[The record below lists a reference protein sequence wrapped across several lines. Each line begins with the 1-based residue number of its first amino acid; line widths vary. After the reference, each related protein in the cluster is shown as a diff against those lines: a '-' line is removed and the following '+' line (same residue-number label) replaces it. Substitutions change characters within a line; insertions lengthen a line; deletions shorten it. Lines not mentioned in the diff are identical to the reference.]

1 MSTDSEITENFE
13 LFIEDLP
20 YDLPATEKVV
30 PDCANSVFSVVMEGD
45 SEEIPDFIN
54 VLNEESDGR
63 VSITLEATENLG
75 LLFQQ
80 NNDITFALKVL
91 ETDTNT
97 NFVALK
103 IYNVHITNDESL
115 SEEILDEDEDQ
126 NGLD

>member
-63 VSITLEATENLG
+63 VSITLEATGNLG

-80 NNDITFALKVL
+80 NNDINFALKVL